1 MNDLNTLISSLSSDE
16 VGAFLAFAKAKNQRT
31 DVKNIQL
38 FQLIR
43 KGVRVDLDVKIYGKA
58 NKNALHALQNRLKE
72 NLVDFTATRGF
83 SSDSQ
88 EEMQL
93 FKLVL
98 AARIFLE
105 REQYSI
111 GFKTLKKATVKA
123 LSLESY
129 AILQEI
135 YYTHVPYAHLDP
147 KTTLEQIITAYQE
160 NEKRYLIES
169 RLVMVYATLQKTLK
183 AHPTNVYQVIKQQLA
198 VFDISI
204 DQNLSFKSLYQLMR
218 VVTDAATLTSDY
230 AGVSIFMNHIYD
242 IVEKKKHLADK
253 HLYYHLEILYLMA
266 GTCFRNKDFIR
277 SQRLVGKLQVE
288 MQKQK
293 GTYKK
298 QFLGR
303 ALLLQALN
311 HNYTGDPVRA
321 LEEIQQIQKPDLSAQ
336 LVYITF
342 LFQQQD
348 FIRARKKMND
358 FYHSDPFYEK
368 KEGALWVI
376 QKNILEILIYIELQQ
391 PDLVASKMRS
401 FIRRFKGR
409 LEDLNEQRVLVFI
422 KLLQRHYDH
431 PYEITEESFQN
442 KVQQAFE
449 WKTAAREDI
458 FVMSFY
464 AYLKAKMQKKPI
476 YEVTLELLQQPIG
489 SFKEKWTR
497 N

>member
-38 FQLIR
+38 FQLLR
-43 KGVRVDLDVKIYGKA
+43 KDVRVDLDLKIYGKA

-72 NLVDFTATRGF
+72 NLIDFTATRGF

-105 REQYSI
+105 QEHYAI
-111 GFKTLKKATVKA
+111 GFKTLKKATAKA
-123 LSLESY
+123 ISLESY

-135 YYTHVPYAHLDP
+135 YHTHVQNAHLDP
-147 KTTLEQIITAYQE
+147 KATLERIITAYQE

-169 RLVMVYATLQKTLK
+169 RLVMAYATLQKTLK
-183 AHPTNVYQVIKQQLA
+183 SHPANVYQVIQQQLA

-204 DQNLSFKSLYQLMR
+204 DHNLSFKSLYQLMR

-230 AGVSIFMNHIYD
+230 AGVSIFMNHIYEV
-242 IVEKKKHLADK
+242 VENKKHLADK

-266 GTCFRNKDFIR
+266 GTCFRNKDFTR
-277 SQRLVGKLQVE
+277 SQQLVGELQVE
-288 MQKQK
+288 MQKNK
-293 GTYKK
+293 GVYKK

-303 ALLLQALN
+303 SHLLKALN
-311 HNYTGDPVRA
+311 HNYTGRA
-321 LEEIQQIQKPDLSAQ
+321 ERAMEDIQQIQKPDLSTQ
-336 LVYITF
+336 LVHITF
-342 LFQQQD
+342 LFQQQS
-348 FIRARKKMND
+348 FIRARKMMND
-358 FYHSDPFYEK
+358 FYHSDQFYEK
-368 KEGALWVI
+368 KEGVLWVI

-391 PDLVASKMRS
+391 PDLVVSKMRS

-409 LEDLNEQRVLVFI
+409 LEDLNEQRVLVFM
-422 KLLQRHYDH
+422 KLLQSYYDH
-431 PYEITEESFQN
+431 PYEITEERFQS

-449 WKTAAREDI
+449 WKTAVREDI

-464 AYLKAKMQKKPI
+464 AYLKAKMEKKPI
-476 YEVTLELLQQPIG
+476 YEVTLELLRQPNE
-489 SFKEKWTR
+489 SF
-497 N
+497 

>member
-38 FQLIR
+38 FQLLR
-43 KGVRVDLDVKIYGKA
+43 KDVRVDLDLKIYGKA

-72 NLVDFTATRGF
+72 NLIDFTATRGF

-105 REQYSI
+105 QEHYAI
-111 GFKTLKKATVKA
+111 GFKTLKKATAKA
-123 LSLESY
+123 ISLESY

-135 YYTHVPYAHLDP
+135 YHTHVQNAHLDP
-147 KTTLEQIITAYQE
+147 KATLERIITAYQE

-169 RLVMVYATLQKTLK
+169 RLVMAYATLQKTLK
-183 AHPTNVYQVIKQQLA
+183 SHPANVYQVIQQQLA

-204 DQNLSFKSLYQLMR
+204 DHNLSFKSLYQLMR

-230 AGVSIFMNHIYD
+230 AGVSIFMNHIYEV
-242 IVEKKKHLADK
+242 VENKKHLADK
-253 HLYYHLEILYLMA
+253 HLYYHLEILNLMA

-277 SQRLVGKLQVE
+277 SQQLVGELQLE
-288 MQKQK
+288 MQKNK
-293 GTYKK
+293 GAYKK

-303 ALLLQALN
+303 ALLLKALN
-311 HNYTGDPVRA
+311 RNYTGEPERA
-321 LEEIQQIQKPDLSAQ
+321 MEDILQIQKPDLSTQ
-336 LVYITF
+336 LVHITF
-342 LFQQQD
+342 LFQQQS
-348 FIRARKKMND
+348 FIRARKMMND
-358 FYHSDPFYEK
+358 FYHSDQFYEK
-368 KEGALWVI
+368 KEGVLWVI
-376 QKNILEILIYIELQQ
+376 QKNLLEILIYIELQQ

-409 LEDLNEQRVLVFI
+409 LEHLNEQRVLVFM
-422 KLLQRHYDH
+422 KLLQSYYDR
-431 PYEITEESFQN
+431 PYEITEERFQN
-442 KVQQAFE
+442 KVEQAFE

-464 AYLKAKMQKKPI
+464 AYLKAKMEKKSI
-476 YEVTLELLQQPIG
+476 YQATLELVAV
-489 SFKEKWTR
+489 F
-497 N
+497 

>member
-38 FQLIR
+38 FQLLR
-43 KGVRVDLDVKIYGKA
+43 KDVRVDLDLKIYGKA

-72 NLVDFTATRGF
+72 NLIDFTATRGF

-105 REQYSI
+105 QEHYAI
-111 GFKTLKKATVKA
+111 GFKTLKKATSKA
-123 LSLESY
+123 ISLESY

-135 YYTHVPYAHLDP
+135 YHTHVQHAHLDP
-147 KTTLEQIITAYQE
+147 KATLERIITAYQE

-169 RLVMVYATLQKTLK
+169 RLVMAYATLQKTLK
-183 AHPTNVYQVIKQQLA
+183 SHPANVYQVIQQQLA

-204 DQNLSFKSLYQLMR
+204 DHNLSFKSLYQLMR

-230 AGVSIFMNHIYD
+230 AGVSIFMNHIYEV
-242 IVEKKKHLADK
+242 VENKKHLADK

-277 SQRLVGKLQVE
+277 SQQLVGELQLE
-288 MQKQK
+288 MQKNK
-293 GTYKK
+293 GAYKK

-303 ALLLQALN
+303 GLLLKALN
-311 HNYTGDPVRA
+311 RNYTGEPERA
-321 LEEIQQIQKPDLSAQ
+321 MEDIQQIQKPDLSTQ
-336 LVYITF
+336 LVHITF
-342 LFQQQD
+342 LFQQQS
-348 FIRARKKMND
+348 FIRARKMMND
-358 FYHSDPFYEK
+358 FYHSDQFYEK
-368 KEGALWVI
+368 KEGILWVI

-391 PDLVASKMRS
+391 PDLVVSKMRS

-409 LEDLNEQRVLVFI
+409 LEDLSEQRVLVFI
-422 KLLQRHYDH
+422 KLLQSYYDR
-431 PYEITEESFQN
+431 PYEITEERFQN

-464 AYLKAKMQKKPI
+464 AYLKAKMEKKSI
-476 YEVTLELLQQPIG
+476 YQATLELVAA
-489 SFKEKWTR
+489 F
-497 N
+497 